1 MYPKY
6 KPSEVDWLG
15 TIPIH
20 WEVRK
25 LRYFASSVSTGTT
38 PSSNESQYFFE
49 PTETWYT
56 PSDFDDSTLKLKE
69 SKRRLNQLA
78 VAEGIVKL
86 FPKNSVLVVGIGA
99 TLGRVG
105 IAKGSFSCNQQ
116 INVIVPEEYL
126 SADFLAYSLQVKSE
140 IMKVI
145 SNATT
150 LGIMNQDKTK
160 LVELCAPDIEEQK
173 QIADFLDFKTVQID
187 RLIEK
192 KEALIEKLNEKRIAL
207 ITQAVTK
214 GLNLKVPMKPSS
226 VDWLGEVPVHWN
238 TKRLRFAIQSN
249 PLKSEIDDLERDDLV
264 SFVPMDAVGE
274 YGGIRLD
281 MEKPLD
287 AVYDGYTYF
296 RNNDVVIA
304 KITPCFENGKG
315 AIAEELTNGVAFGTT
330 ELHVMRP
337 LEGYSSRWLFYLS
350 ICHAFRE
357 IGASE
362 MYGAGGQKRVPEGFI
377 KNFRI
382 GIPDFDEQ
390 ESIADF
396 IDAEVKKMDEMLR
409 VNNLTIERLTE
420 YRTALIT
427 AAVTG
432 KIDVRNI
439 DLPTQKLANTEEMA

>member
-1 MYPKY
+1 MEYSVYLKY

-15 TIPIH
+15 KIPIH

-78 VAEGIVKL
+78 VSEGIVKL

-105 IAKGSFSCNQQ
+105 IAKESFSCNQQ
-116 INVIVPEEYL
+116 INVIVPEKYL
-126 SADFLAYSLQVKSE
+126 STDFLAYSLQVKSE

-173 QIADFLDFKTVQID
+173 QIADFLDYKTTQID

-192 KEALIEKLNEKRIAL
+192 KKALIEKLNEKRMAL

-214 GLNLKVPMKPSS
+214 GLNSDAPMKPSG
-226 VDWLGEVPVHWN
+226 VDWLGDVPAHWDVRKLKFCIDFEGGGTPNTSTKEYWDGNIPWVSPKDMKTEHIFKTQDYITELGLHESATHLIKTGAVLLVVRSGILRHSIPVAINAVPVTINQDMKALIVNRDFLLNEYLMALIYGH
-238 TKRLRFAIQSN
+238 Q
-249 PLKSEIDDLERDDLV
+249 KSLLPTW
-264 SFVPMDAVGE
+264 S
-274 YGGIRLD
+274 
-281 MEKPLD
+281 KPGCT
-287 AVYDGYTYF
+287 V
-296 RNNDVVIA
+296 
-304 KITPCFENGKG
+304 
-315 AIAEELTNGVAFGTT
+315 
-330 ELHVMRP
+330 
-337 LEGYSSRWLFYLS
+337 
-350 ICHAFRE
+350 
-357 IGASE
+357 
-362 MYGAGGQKRVPEGFI
+362 
-377 KNFRI
+377 
-382 GIPDFDEQ
+382 
-390 ESIADF
+390 ESIEFEYMINTLIPLPPIEEQSAIVF
-396 IDAEVKKMDEMLR
+396 KINKEKKKIDAMLD
-409 VNNLTIERLTE
+409 VTNQTIEHLVE

-432 KIDVRNI
+432 KIDVRAI
-439 DLPTQKLANTEEMA
+439 KISDQEAA